1 MSIATTSGASHAG
14 TARLGIREIVRQ
26 LNVSLGATL
35 VAALA
40 GSKDPRISYKWQRLD
55 GPEPNDSAQ
64 SRLQMAHRAWTEVS
78 GSEGDHVARLWFIG
92 ANPWL
97 DEDSP
102 IDAIREDRS
111 KAVMAAARAMVE
123 DRFSG

>member
-1 MSIATTSGASHAG
+1 MSIATTNGASHSG

-40 GSKDPRISYKWQRLD
+40 GSKDPRISYKWQRVD
-55 GPEPNDSAQ
+55 GPEPKDGAQ
-64 SRLQMAHRAWTEVS
+64 ARLQLAHRAWTEVS
-78 GSEGDHVARLWFIG
+78 AAEGDHVARLWFIG

-97 DEDSP
+97 DEDTP
-102 IDAIREDRS
+102 IDAIREDR
-111 KAVMAAARAMVE
+111 ARDVMAAARAMVE
-123 DRFSG
+123 DRFAG